1 MASGRAVGVGG
12 ILVVGLLAAGG
23 YAAVRTGF
31 GPFSDPQA
39 CTVTAGD
46 HTVTLSIDQ
55 AQNASIIAAVAERRG
70 LPARAVSIALATAYQ
85 ESKLENLD
93 GGDRDS
99 RGLFQQRPSQ
109 GWGTPEQ
116 VTDPYYAA
124 NAFYDA
130 LEQVEGYRTL
140 PITEAAQLVQRSA
153 YPDAYRDHE
162 ADGRAVASALTG
174 YSESALSCVVDSPDA
189 DPQRL
194 RADGLTGRAD
204 AVRRDLRTAFGELPL
219 GGFAP
224 GGVST
229 GHMEGSA
236 HYEGRAIDIF
246 FRPVNPDNRRRGWV
260 VAHYLVANSARLK
273 IDHVIF
279 DAWIWTAG
287 DRSAEGWREFTPR
300 NLTGDEDPATLS
312 TLEHRDHVH
321 VDVV

>member
-162 ADGRAVASALTG
+162 TDGRAVASALTG
-174 YSESALSCVVDSPDA
+174 YSESAFSCVIDGPDA
-189 DPQRL
+189 DPQKL

-236 HYEGRAIDIF
+236 HYEGRALDIF
-246 FRPVNPDNRRRGWV
+246 FRPVNPENRRRGWV
-260 VAHYLVANSARLK
+260 VAHYLVANAARLK
-273 IDHVIF
+273 IGHVIF
-279 DAWIWTAG
+279 DASIWTAG

-300 NLTGDEDPATLS
+300 NLNGVEDPATLS